1 MPNSVIQL
9 SVQADTH
16 ENVGELFA
24 PISKATIEFFES
36 FESSPSTGSVIT
48 FGSLDG
54 VNFQE
59 LSVAQPSGLG
69 DLRCISQA
77 CVSDISVFESNA
89 SLASIDPGLLA
100 NVESAGIMNSM
111 NDHISFQ
118 ALNAEL
124 LDAMPRV
131 QNALSGQLGHEELSQ
146 LISDIQAQVLE
157 LNTLSQELFG
167 DLSGDVNAAA
177 ANAGDMD
184 SDALLASMQIDS
196 SVFAEPVLAGFDD
209 SVAYST
215 TLDGLFTSPESFPL
229 IMDFSSPSSVREAS
243 DLFASTGSTSS
254 ISSSASGSGTEGG
267 AVGSIPGS
275 SDHS

>member
-9 SVQADTH
+9 SVQAGTN

-36 FESSPSTGSVIT
+36 FEPSPFGSMIT

-54 VNFQE
+54 VNSKE
-59 LSVAQPSGLG
+59 LSAVQPSGLG
-69 DLRCISQA
+69 ELRCISQA
-77 CVSDISVFESNA
+77 CVSDISVFESSA

-100 NVESAGIMNSM
+100 NVESAGIMNNM
-111 NDHISFQ
+111 NNQISFQ

-146 LISDIQAQVLE
+146 LIADIQAQVLE
-157 LNTLSQELFG
+157 LNTLSQDLFG
-167 DLSGDVNAAA
+167 DLSGDVNEAAA
-177 ANAGDMD
+177 SAGDMD
-184 SDALLASMQIDS
+184 ADALLASMQIDS
-196 SVFAEPVLAGFDD
+196 GVFAEPLLAGFGD
-209 SVAYST
+209 SAAYST

-229 IMDFSSPSSVREAS
+229 TMDFSSPTSVKEAS

-254 ISSSASGSGTEGG
+254 ISSTASSSDAEGG
-267 AVGSIPGS
+267 VVGSTPGS
-275 SDHS
+275 SEHS

>member
-9 SVQADTH
+9 SVQADTN

-36 FESSPSTGSVIT
+36 FEPSPSGSMIT

-54 VNFQE
+54 VNSKE
-59 LSVAQPSGLG
+59 LSAAQPSGLG
-69 DLRCISQA
+69 ELRCISQA
-77 CVSDISVFESNA
+77 CVSDISVVESNA
-89 SLASIDPGLLA
+89 SLAGIDPGLLA
-100 NVESAGIMNSM
+100 NVESAGIMNNM
-111 NDHISFQ
+111 NNQISFQ

-146 LISDIQAQVLE
+146 LIADIQAQVLE
-157 LNTLSQELFG
+157 LNTLSQDLFG
-167 DLSGDVNAAA
+167 DLSGDVNEAAA
-177 ANAGDMD
+177 SAGDMD
-184 SDALLASMQIDS
+184 ADALLASMQIDS
-196 SVFAEPVLAGFDD
+196 GVFAEPLLASFGD
-209 SVAYST
+209 SAAYST

-229 IMDFSSPSSVREAS
+229 TMDFSSPTSVKEAS

-254 ISSSASGSGTEGG
+254 ISSTASSSDAEGG
-267 AVGSIPGS
+267 VVGSTPGS